1 MSQDAGIN
9 LIRAR
14 YGLAA
19 ALARHLR
26 ISPSTISEWR
36 VVPVHHLREIS
47 LFTGIPREELRPDVF
62 QPLERTEKND

>member
-36 VVPVHHLREIS
+36 AVPVHHLGAIS
-47 LFTGIPREELRPDVF
+47 LFTGIPREKLRPDIF
-62 QPLERTEKND
+62 QPIEKDTKND